1 MRYDFHTDET
11 ENSSEELEQLVQQNQ
26 SLQQKLSKIY
36 VSSFLN
42 LPFVFFF

>member
-11 ENSSEELEQLVQQNQ
+11 ENNPSEELEQLVQQNE

-36 VSSFLN
+36 
-42 LPFVFFF
+42 